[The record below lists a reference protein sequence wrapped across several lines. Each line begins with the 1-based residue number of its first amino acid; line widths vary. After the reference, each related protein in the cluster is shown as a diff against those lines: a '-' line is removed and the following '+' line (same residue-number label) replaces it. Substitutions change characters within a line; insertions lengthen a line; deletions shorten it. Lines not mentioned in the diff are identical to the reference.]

1 MSFEALQQEVT
12 SWPESQVRQLQ
23 AFLVTLRHQ
32 RDAASMQKLAS
43 KLDDTDPSRWISLEE
58 VEKRLGL
65 ANS

>member
-58 VEKRLGL
+58 VEQRLGL